1 MNDAPKGHIAPPL
14 GPLPAP
20 VEHTAAL
27 LVQPVQVYANS
38 CQMDMKQVHPYVVWL
53 DIIAALLSVLHV
65 IVTLRLVI
73 LRVNQVCIV

>member
-1 MNDAPKGHIAPPL
+1 MNDAPKGHIAPPQ

-38 CQMDMKQVHPYVVWL
+38 CPMDIKQVVHPSVV
-53 DIIAALLSVLHV
+53 
-65 IVTLRLVI
+65 
-73 LRVNQVCIV
+73 